1 MQSRHSLT
9 QKFYGSLTA
18 LLGFALLYCYV
29 PFFFFF
35 FFEDLNTLEHG
46 LSVCT
51 GNNPW
56 YYIGISPKSEGGA
69 KNRLKGR
76 FLY

>member
-1 MQSRHSLT
+1 M

-18 LLGFALLYCYV
+18 LLGLVLLYRYV

-35 FFEDLNTLEHG
+35 LFFFEDQNTLEHG

-56 YYIGISPKSEGGA
+56 YYIGISRKGWGC
-69 KNRLKGR
+69 KN
-76 FLY
+76 

>member
-1 MQSRHSLT
+1 M

-18 LLGFALLYCYV
+18 LLGLVLLYRYV
-29 PFFFFF
+29 PFFLSFF

-51 GNNPW
+51 GINPW
-56 YYIGISPKSEGGA
+56 YYIGISQKSI
-69 KNRLKGR
+69 
-76 FLY
+76 

>member
-1 MQSRHSLT
+1 M

-18 LLGFALLYCYV
+18 LLGLVLLYRYV
-29 PFFFFF
+29 PFSSSFL
-35 FFEDLNTLEHG
+35 EDLNTLEHG

-56 YYIGISPKSEGGA
+56 YYIGISRKGWGC
-69 KNRLKGR
+69 KNR
-76 FLY
+76 FNFNAT